1 MIGDKMDTP
10 SGFPA
15 SQKDLMIPHQRQ
27 ESLGCPVRVELG
39 ERSYDIV
46 IGRGNLSGLGER
58 LSEFGFSRRIA
69 VVSNP
74 TVFSI
79 YGRSVI
85 DPLKGYGFECL
96 KILIPDGE
104 EYKDYLWSYYILTEL
119 LKNRLDRRSC
129 LIALG
134 GGVIG
139 DITGFVASI
148 YMRGISFVQVPTT
161 LLAQVDSSV
170 GGKTGVNHYLG
181 KNMIGTFFQPR
192 IVWIDTDTLKT
203 LPEREF
209 LGGLSEVIKYGV
221 IWDENLFK
229 FLRDNRESITA
240 LDHSAMTHIIK
251 RSCEIKAEVVSR
263 DEREA
268 GLRAILNFGH
278 TIGHAIETLT
288 GYRRYIHGEAV
299 SIGMRVEALL
309 SMALGIAEKGVDEEI
324 RSILSSYRLPVNLPD
339 SINENE
345 IINSMQIDKKA
356 ISGKLRFILPERI
369 GKVRIEE
376 VTDSD
381 RVTEAIRFCR

>member
-1 MIGDKMDTP
+1 MIGNNVSSGYPDK
-10 SGFPA
+10 
-15 SQKDLMIPHQRQ
+15 
-27 ESLGCPVRVELG
+27 VRVELG
-39 ERSYDIV
+39 QRSYDIV
-46 IGRGNLSGLGER
+46 IGRGNLTGLGDG
-58 LSEFGFSRRIA
+58 LMGFGFSKIA

-74 TVFSI
+74 TVFNI
-79 YGRSVI
+79 YGRYVI
-85 DPLKGYGFECL
+85 DPLENSGFECL

-104 EYKDYLWSYYILTEL
+104 EYKDYLWSYYIITEL
-119 LKNRLDRRSC
+119 LKSRLDRKSC

-134 GGVIG
+134 GGVVG

-170 GGKTGVNHYLG
+170 GGKTGVNHSLG

-209 LGGLSEVIKYGV
+209 LGGVSEVIKYGV
-221 IWDENLFK
+221 IWDEDLFK
-229 FLRDNRESITA
+229 FLRDNRESIIT
-240 LDHSAMTHIIK
+240 LDHSALTYIIR

-288 GYRRYIHGEAV
+288 GYRKYIHGEAV
-299 SIGMRVEALL
+299 SMGMRAEARL
-309 SMALGIAEKGVDEEI
+309 SMTLGIAKKGVDEEI
-324 RSILSSYRLPVNLPD
+324 RSVLSSYKLPVNLPD
-339 SINENE
+339 DISDSE
-345 IINSMQIDKKA
+345 IIHSMRIDKKA

-381 RVTEAIRFCR
+381 RITETIMACKND